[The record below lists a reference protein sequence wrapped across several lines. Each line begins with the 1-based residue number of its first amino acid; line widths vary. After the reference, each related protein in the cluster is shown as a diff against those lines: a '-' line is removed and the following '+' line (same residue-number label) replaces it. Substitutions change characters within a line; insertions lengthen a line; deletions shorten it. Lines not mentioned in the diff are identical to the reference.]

1 MLLDRFN
8 LVKDTPI
15 SRTRGQASATILRMV
30 INVDIMT
37 LILATPR
44 KATPTPTDVRRRRIY
59 VALVI
64 IVRVIIVEMMIET
77 GRAEAGPSPEGRQ
90 PPRAP
95 VAAAPS
101 PTVQTDAVD
110 LNIAVTTLHL
120 APSPGPPLD
129 PLRGRDT
136 GMRKVGEKSEID
148 LPLGSVIRN
157 VVNERTRTRRKTRK
171 SAGAFSLGKRC
182 VWSFLQLP
190 LSLPNVLRPVQIKLK
205 VKKDKGDH
213 ERDANR
219 KDLLQFLNSAFE

>member
-15 SRTRGQASATILRMV
+15 SRTRGHASATILRMV

-37 LILATPR
+37 LILVTPR
-44 KATPTPTDVRRRRIY
+44 KATPTPTGMRRRRRISE
-59 VALVI
+59 VLVT
-64 IVRVIIVEMMIET
+64 IVRVIVMEMMIAT

-95 VAAAPS
+95 AAAAPS
-101 PTVQTDAVD
+101 LTAQTDAVD

-129 PLRGRDT
+129 HLRGRDT
-136 GMRKVGEKSEID
+136 GMRKAGERSEIG
-148 LPLGSVIRN
+148 LPLESVIRN

-171 SAGAFSLGKRC
+171 NVGACSLGKRC
-182 VWSFLQLP
+182 VVVS
-190 LSLPNVLRPVQIKLK
+190 
-205 VKKDKGDH
+205 
-213 ERDANR
+213 
-219 KDLLQFLNSAFE
+219 SAPS